1 MHQMGIYVLFCSLL
15 GNTDVSASAQ
25 CCICCVT
32 EPRNAVTGGS
42 SPGSVGQELGTST
55 AGAGG
60 WGPGSRAHFPGDSSA
75 GLQASVSP
83 GVAPAPSQEGVPAS
97 PEASSASGH

>member
-1 MHQMGIYVLFCSLL
+1 MGIYMLFCSLL

-55 AGAGG
+55 AGA
-60 WGPGSRAHFPGDSSA
+60 DE
-75 GLQASVSP
+75 L
-83 GVAPAPSQEGVPAS
+83 
-97 PEASSASGH
+97 ASGGRAQGPTSQVTPPLASRPPFLLV